1 MAPEGTPS
9 ATEVLSLAGVEMR
22 FLAVRALAG
31 IDLTISEGEIVGF
44 IGPNGAG
51 KTTALS
57 IAATLLRPTEGSVR
71 LFGAD
76 AFADVRSARAQIG
89 YMPELPGVYDDMQV
103 VEYLEFF
110 GAAHKIPPPVAAE
123 KIALCLEQMDLTHA
137 ARYPVSALS
146 KGMKQKLFFGRTLLH
161 DPRLLLLDEPF
172 SGLDPGT
179 GRTVQAAILE
189 HARRGK
195 SFLVASHDL
204 TTLERI
210 ATRVVTLR
218 KGAIVADGRADP
230 ELAGGTMIYEIDAG
244 EDSERAVSLLR
255 EQFAGEMIR
264 AEGPSL
270 LVSLAETIDPREV
283 LASLVHSGVGVAAFV
298 RRRASLHDRY
308 EKDVGDG

>member
-1 MAPEGTPS
+1 MARDG
-9 ATEVLSLAGVEMR
+9 AKEVLALAGVEMH
-22 FLAVRALAG
+22 FLAVRALNG

-51 KTTALS
+51 KTTTLA
-57 IAATLLRPTEGSVR
+57 IAATLLRPTLGSVR

-76 AFADVRSARAQIG
+76 GFADVRSARTRIG

-110 GAAHKIPPPVAAE
+110 SAAHDIPPPVAAR
-123 KIALCLEQMDLTHA
+123 KIDSCLEEMDLTGA
-137 ARYPVSALS
+137 ARYPVSTLS

-179 GRTVQAAILE
+179 CRTVQAAILE
-189 HARRGK
+189 HARRGRA
-195 SFLVASHDL
+195 FLVASHDL

-210 ATRVVTLR
+210 ATRVVTLS
-218 KGAIVADGRADP
+218 KGAIVADGTADRQTA
-230 ELAGGTMIYEIDAG
+230 AGTRIYEIDAG
-244 EDSERAVSLLR
+244 EDSERAASLLR
-255 EQFAGEMIR
+255 ERFAGEVIR
-264 AEGPSL
+264 AEPTL
-270 LVSLAETIDPREV
+270 LVALAETIDPRQV
-283 LASLVHSGVGVAAFV
+283 LSSLVHSGVGVAAFT

-308 EKDVGDG
+308 EQDVGDG